1 MTSYGERQHRFHKQ
15 NKKRRHNSYK
25 LFNKENT
32 GSGIAAVRLTEG
44 PIAKGLLA
52 FAMPLF
58 WGQLL
63 QQFYNMADAWVIGN
77 FADNNAFAAVSSAG
91 SLIFLIIGFFNG
103 ISMGGGVIISK
114 YFGAEDEENVVKS
127 IHANFLFAI
136 IASVLSTLIGLILAP
151 QILVWMNTPE
161 NVMPDSLMY
170 FRIYFAGVSTVIM
183 YNFCMAIMRSLGDS
197 VHPLYY
203 LIVSSIVNVI
213 LDLLFVAVFHWGVA
227 GAATA
232 TVIAQG
238 ISVLLCIRQMCKVQD
253 YTRLDFRKIHFYKN
267 IMKDIIVQG
276 LPTGIQN
283 SVISIGN
290 ITVQANINS
299 FGAYAMA
306 GVGAYSKIEG
316 FVFLPIMSMSMSL
329 PTFISQNFGAGK
341 HERAKK
347 GAVFGIVFG
356 VITAELMGLI
366 MYFAVEPLLKIFV
379 DDMNS
384 IGYGVLHVRTIA
396 FFFCLLAFSH
406 CAAGVLRGCGKAF
419 IPMVTMLA
427 FWCAVRVTYV
437 TAILKFIPKF
447 QMISWAY
454 PLTWSL
460 STIVFAAV
468 LLRYDWKKGFSR

>member
-1 MTSYGERQHRFHKQ
+1 MTADRERQYRFHKHSGRKTH
-15 NKKRRHNSYK
+15 NGKR
-25 LFNKENT
+25 T
-32 GSGIAAVRLTEG
+32 GSGTNSVRLTEG

-52 FAMPLF
+52 FALPLF

-91 SLIFLIIGFFNG
+91 SLTFLIIGFFNG

-114 YFGAEDEENVVKS
+114 YFGAEDEGNVVKA
-127 IHANFLFAI
+127 IHANFLFGI
-136 IASVLSTLIGLILAP
+136 LASILSTAAGLLLAP
-151 QILVWMNTPE
+151 QILTWMNTPE

-170 FRIYFAGVSTVIM
+170 IRIYFGGVSTVIM
-183 YNFCMAIMRSLGDS
+183 YNFCMSIMRALGDS
-197 VHPLYY
+197 KHPLYY
-203 LIVSSIVNVI
+203 LVVSSVINVI

-227 GAATA
+227 GAAIA

-238 ISVLLCIRQMCKVQD
+238 ISVLLCIRQMCSIQD
-253 YTRLDFRKIHFYKN
+253 YTKLEFGKLHFYRN
-267 IMKDIIVQG
+267 IMKDILVQG

-299 FGAYAMA
+299 FGSYAMA
-306 GVGAYSKIEG
+306 GVGAYSKVEG

-329 PTFISQNFGAGK
+329 PTFISQNLGAGK
-341 HERAKK
+341 HDRAKS
-347 GAVFGIVFG
+347 GAKFGILFG
-356 VITAELMGLI
+356 VIMAEVMGVI

-384 IGYGVLHVRTIA
+384 IEYGVMHVHTIC

-427 FWCAVRVTYV
+427 FWCGVRVVYV
-437 TAILKFIPKF
+437 TSILKIIPKF

-460 STIVFAAV
+460 STVVFAVV
-468 LLRYDWKKGFSR
+468 LLRYDWKKGFA